1 MRINVAEAPPPAEP
15 PIPRQHQELSA
26 PERQRGTKGSCQQGS
41 LRREFQ
47 AEGVLDEGREQTAS
61 AGGGNPG
68 REGLQPEL
76 VPRPY
81 SAGSKVA
88 GSRRARLLF
97 PPALFSDSAV
107 FPLLPYTMPLHFS
120 LYPLPSIQIPASL
133 PQARGPSATRVRS

>member
-61 AGGGNPG
+61 AEGGNPG
-68 REGLQPEL
+68 REGLQPGASPQTL
-76 VPRPY
+76 L
-81 SAGSKVA
+81 
-88 GSRRARLLF
+88 SRSQSGRIKESQATLS
-97 PPALFSDSAV
+97 P
-107 FPLLPYTMPLHFS
+107 S
-120 LYPLPSIQIPASL
+120 LIF
-133 PQARGPSATRVRS
+133 